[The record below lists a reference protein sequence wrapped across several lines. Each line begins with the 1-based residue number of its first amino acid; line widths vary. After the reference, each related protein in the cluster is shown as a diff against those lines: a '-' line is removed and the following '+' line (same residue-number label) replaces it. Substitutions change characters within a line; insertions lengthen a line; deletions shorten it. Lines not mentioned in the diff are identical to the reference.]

1 MKFEQKFINC
11 QVTKSHD
18 PYAFDQMY
26 SWTSNANVQ
35 FNFGFLRFQFKTV
48 YCIFVY
54 NQVPDSCSKQGFTFM
69 SDLEMTIYLISWFLR
84 GDMLNVDKRQT
95 EWREVKD
102 DLNPH
107 ISQPSCCILNIF
119 KVTHFESKFKFVFEP
134 PPLPRNKAYTF
145 KIPGC
150 SGDNLTSLLFP
161 ICFLRGV

>member
-1 MKFEQKFINC
+1 MIHMHLTRCIPERQTLMFN
-11 QVTKSHD
+11 
-18 PYAFDQMY
+18 
-26 SWTSNANVQ
+26 
-35 FNFGFLRFQFKTV
+35 FNFGFLRFEFKTV

-95 EWREVKD
+95 EWREVKG

-134 PPLPRNKAYTF
+134 PPPETKHTHLKYLVALVTIWRA
-145 KIPGC
+145 
-150 SGDNLTSLLFP
+150 
-161 ICFLRGV
+161 CFFRYVS

>member
-1 MKFEQKFINC
+1 MIHMHLTRCIPERQTLMFN
-11 QVTKSHD
+11 
-18 PYAFDQMY
+18 
-26 SWTSNANVQ
+26 
-35 FNFGFLRFQFKTV
+35 FNFGFLRFEFKTV

-95 EWREVKD
+95 EWREVKG

-134 PPLPRNKAYTF
+134 PPPRNKAYTF